1 MNFQTYLLVIAYLLL
16 GAGLLLVDEYGG
28 HYLLLIRLRNAV
40 GANFWIQ
47 LVLIVL
53 GLLLVG
59 LKIFFPVPPGP
70 VLLGDLVPVFFTLVV
85 VMYHTTQMVKGNR
98 HGAFGKSRRKSGDEE
113 GPVPDEDML
122 GKTGS
127 LIELHKRNLG
137 FLILGASLLHFL
149 FPGAV
154 LL

>member
-1 MNFQTYLLVIAYLLL
+1 MMYQTYLLVIVYMLL

-40 GANFWIQ
+40 GSSLWIQ
-47 LVLIVL
+47 LVLIL
-53 GLLLVG
+53 IGLLLVG

-70 VLLGDLVPVFFTLVV
+70 VLLGDLVPVFCTLVV
-85 VMYHTTQMVKGNR
+85 VMYHVTQMVKGNQ
-98 HGAFGKSRRKSGDEE
+98 HGAFGRSRRKGTAEE
-113 GPVPDEDML
+113 RPPTDEDML

-137 FLILGASLLHFL
+137 FLILGASVLHFL

>member
-1 MNFQTYLLVIAYLLL
+1 MMFQTYLLVIAYLLL
-16 GAGLLLVDEYGG
+16 GSGLLLVDEYGG

-40 GANFWIQ
+40 GASLWTH

-59 LKIFFPVPPGP
+59 LKVFFPVPPGP

-85 VMYHTTQMVKGNR
+85 VMYHTTQMVKGNQ
-98 HGAFGKSRRKSGDEE
+98 HGAFGRSRRKGSDEE
-113 GPVPDEDML
+113 HPAPDEDML
-122 GKTGS
+122 HKTGS

-137 FLILGASLLHFL
+137 FLILGASVLHFL